1 MMKIKFTA
9 MIRLKFTTRMR
20 LKFTAMIRVEF
31 TTRMRLKFGHYE
43 TKI

>member
-1 MMKIKFTA
+1 MKIKFTA
-9 MIRLKFTTRMR
+9 MIRLNLTTRRR

-31 TTRMRLKFGHYE
+31 TTRMRLKFSHYE